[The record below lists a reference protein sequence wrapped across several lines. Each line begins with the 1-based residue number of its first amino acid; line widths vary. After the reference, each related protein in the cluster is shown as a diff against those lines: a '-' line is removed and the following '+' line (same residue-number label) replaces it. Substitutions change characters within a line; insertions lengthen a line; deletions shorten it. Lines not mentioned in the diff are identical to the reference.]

1 MKRLLRFGLVGGVGF
16 LADAAILQSLL
27 ATTLLDPIS
36 ARLVSIGLALFVT
49 WLLNRYLTFAPSS
62 RGAVVEGAR
71 YGGVGIASSALNY
84 AVYAALILA
93 VPSMVPLAALAIA
106 SVVAMGF
113 SFLGY
118 SRLVFDR

>member
-1 MKRLLRFGLVGGVGF
+1 MKTLLRFGLVGGLGF
-16 LADAAILQSLL
+16 LTDAAILQSLL

-71 YGGVGIASSALNY
+71 YGGIGIASSALNY

-106 SVVAMGF
+106 SVIAMGF

>member
-1 MKRLLRFGLVGGVGF
+1 MKTLLRFGLVGGLGF
-16 LADAAILQSLL
+16 LTDAAILQSLL

-62 RGAVVEGAR
+62 RGTVVEGAR
-71 YGGVGIASSALNY
+71 YGGIGIASSALNY

-106 SVVAMGF
+106 SVIAMGF

>member
-1 MKRLLRFGLVGGVGF
+1 MKTLLRFGLVGGLGF
-16 LADAAILQSLL
+16 LTDAAILQSLL

-71 YGGVGIASSALNY
+71 YGGIGIASSALNY